1 MEVVKDDPE
10 IVSEFNVKSKLKPW
24 HIFLIVGIS
33 VLIVLTIVMIVL
45 FSLMMNK
52 VQILE
57 NVVTQIPLNNLNGL
71 MNLNTFTLQDR
82 ATTNSDKP
90 VRMAVESFE

>member
-1 MEVVKDDPE
+1 M
-10 IVSEFNVKSKLKPW
+10 
-24 HIFLIVGIS
+24 
-33 VLIVLTIVMIVL
+33 
-45 FSLMMNK
+45 FSLMMHK

-57 NVVTQIPLNNLNGL
+57 NVITQIPLNNLNGL

-90 VRMAVESFE
+90 VRMSVETF